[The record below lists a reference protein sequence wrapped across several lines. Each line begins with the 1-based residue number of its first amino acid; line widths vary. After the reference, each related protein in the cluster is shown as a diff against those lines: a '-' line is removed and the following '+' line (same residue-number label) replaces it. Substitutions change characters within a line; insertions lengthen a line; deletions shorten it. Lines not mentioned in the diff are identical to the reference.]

1 MRVRSIACGAMAA
14 LITSAVGNPSS
25 AQQQDTV
32 RLRTT
37 AEQRISVSKG
47 EVALPPRVDT
57 VYVTRVDTL
66 RLTEVRV
73 DTVRTAIERIVPCA
87 GEPRGD
93 MFWGIFAG
101 TTAPADE
108 IDWIYTKGFH
118 VGGAL
123 GWESRRSPLGL
134 RLDGAVSQLG
144 KEQGSWNAVNQGSG
158 TSLILHLAG
167 DLKLTPLRFGGWA
180 PYGIGGLNY
189 NRYRRVALEASA
201 NDNCDFTL
209 RDGKCFQNANDASW
223 SDKFGFNVG
232 GGVDFHIGSQD
243 MFLEGRWMAIMAN
256 GQRTWTIPISLGVRY
271 F

>member
-1 MRVRSIACGAMAA
+1 MLARSIALAVVVTTAA
-14 LITSAVGNPSS
+14 ADRAAG
-25 AQQQDTV
+25 QQDTV

-47 EVALPPRVDT
+47 EVALPPRTDT

-66 RLTEVRV
+66 RVMQIRV
-73 DTVRTAIERIVPCA
+73 DTIRTTVERIIPLA

-93 MFWGIFAG
+93 VYWALFAG
-101 TTAPADE
+101 PTTPADE

-123 GWESRRSPLGL
+123 GWESHRSPLGL

-158 TSLILHLAG
+158 TSLLMHLAG
-167 DLKLTPLRFGGWA
+167 DVKLTPFRFGGWA
-180 PYGIGGLNY
+180 PYAIGGLNY
-189 NRYRRVALEASA
+189 NRYRRIALEASSG
-201 NDNCDFTL
+201 NNCDFTL
-209 RDGKCFQNANDASW
+209 RDGKCFQNANNDRW
-223 SDKFGFNVG
+223 SDKFGFNAG
-232 GGVDFHIGSQD
+232 GGLDFHIGSQD
-243 MFLEGRWMAIMAN
+243 MFIEARAMALLAN
-256 GQRTWTIPISLGVRY
+256 GQRTWTIPVSLGVRY